1 MFKRALGLGI
11 VSGLLAG
18 LVSLAYARI
27 YHSSLGADFSRV
39 AKPVGIMTASLAGAV
54 SAAIG
59 YWVLDKWLKQR
70 GEIVFNFLFVILS
83 FATVVGAFGAKLPLD
98 IEAPELFPGLVV
110 PMHFFPALGWFTLK
124 PLFFP
129 RRSPQSGSQGRG

>member
-1 MFKRALGLGI
+1 MFKKALGLGI

-27 YHSSLGADFSRV
+27 YRSSLGADFSRV
-39 AKPVGIMTASLAGAV
+39 AKPVGIVAVSLA
-54 SAAIG
+54 
-59 YWVLDKWLKQR
+59 
-70 GEIVFNFLFVILS
+70 
-83 FATVVGAFGAKLPLD
+83 GAFGAKLPLD

-124 PLFFP
+124 PLFF
-129 RRSPQSGSQGRG
+129 RSARSEPSPHSRS